1 MITKALDILEKECAT
16 LKHSTVLIE
25 SEVSEDIMD
34 EIVLSSTLESSIPE
48 LDMDEDAIDIA
59 LDSLTDTTDEEI
71 NRIIDLDDED
81 DDFDIDDILGIDYE
95 D

>member
-1 MITKALDILEKECAT
+1 M
-16 LKHSTVLIE
+16 LIE

-34 EIVLSSTLESSIPE
+34 ELILSPVLESNIPE
-48 LDMDEDAIDIA
+48 VDIDFDAIDIA

-71 NRIIDLDDED
+71 NRIIDIDLDDD
-81 DDFDIDDILGIDYE
+81 DYDIDDILGIDYE

>member
-1 MITKALDILEKECAT
+1 MITTALDIFEKECAT

-25 SEVSEDIMD
+25 SEVSEDMMD
-34 EIVLSSTLESSIPE
+34 ELVLSSTLESSIPE
-48 LDMDEDAIDIA
+48 LEMDDDAIDIA

-71 NRIIDLDDED
+71 SRIMDIDYEDE
-81 DDFDIDDILGIDYE
+81 DFDIDDILGIDYE

>member
-1 MITKALDILEKECAT
+1 MIKTALDIFEKECAT

-34 EIVLSSTLESSIPE
+34 ELCLSEVLESGGSEI
-48 LDMDEDAIDIA
+48 DIDFDAIDIA
-59 LDSLTDTTDEEI
+59 LDSLSDTTDEEI
-71 NRIIDLDDED
+71 NRIIDFDLDDD
-81 DDFDIDDILGIDYE
+81 DYDIDDILGIDYE